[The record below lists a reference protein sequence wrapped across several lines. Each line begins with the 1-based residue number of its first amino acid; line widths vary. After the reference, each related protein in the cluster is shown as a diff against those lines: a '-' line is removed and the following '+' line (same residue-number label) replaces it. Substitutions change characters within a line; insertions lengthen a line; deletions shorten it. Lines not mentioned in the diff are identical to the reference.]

1 MKLIFIIVFVLCMPY
16 LTRAQEQEQGI
27 RFDKSM
33 SWREVVAKATR
44 ENKYIYVDVMAT
56 WCGPCQAMV
65 KNIFPQKEVGDF
77 YNEHFICIKLQTDK
91 TAKDDEYVKAWHKEV
106 NDICTKAKIKVLPTS
121 LYYNPQ
127 GELVHI
133 IPGAASNAGRFV
145 EAGKIALDENRQ
157 IFTCLK
163 KYEAG
168 ERDVE
173 FLYDLSVDF
182 LQLGDKEMA
191 RKVGNTFWQTITPEE
206 RLLDKGIRY
215 AADFFES
222 VDDAMLPLFMDHPER
237 VDAVLGKGVADQKV
251 IRAIEAKYINPLM
264 KDSVNIPDW
273 DGLYRELTA
282 KYPKKQKSIRKMLL
296 NRKLGYGQRYHKDG
310 LCAAA
315 LKELLPI
322 CWEEGSKV
330 LIPGYAYELGRKAQD
345 KEAGKI
351 ALEWLE
357 RSLDETNAYQLLN
370 YADILFLNKQK
381 GKGLKCV
388 NTALKLT
395 EEGSKLHERAM
406 EMKKKNAREMK
417 FLKQMINEIN

>member
-1 MKLIFIIVFVLCMPY
+1 MKLIIIIALVLCMPS
-16 LTRAQEQEQGI
+16 LTRAQEQGI

-33 SWREVVAKATR
+33 SWREVVEKATR

-65 KNIFPQKEVGDF
+65 KNIFPQREVGDF
-77 YNEHFICIKLQTDK
+77 YTENFICVKLQTDK

-133 IPGAASNAGRFV
+133 IPGGMPDAGRFV

-173 FLYDLSVDF
+173 FLYELSVNF
-182 LQLGDKEMA
+182 LMLGDKVMA
-191 RKVGNTFWQTITPEE
+191 RKVGNTFWQTITPEK

-273 DGLYRELTA
+273 DGLYRELTER
-282 KYPKKQKSIRKMLL
+282 YPKKQESIRKMLL
-296 NRKLGYGQRYHKDG
+296 NRKLGYGQRYHNDG

-322 CWEEGSKV
+322 CWEEGSEV
-330 LIPGYAYELGRKAQD
+330 LIPNYAYELGRKAQD

-357 RSLDETNAYQLLN
+357 RTLDETNAYQLLN

-417 FLKQMINEIN
+417 FLKQVMNEIN

>member
-1 MKLIFIIVFVLCMPY
+1 MKLIIIIALVLCMPD
-16 LTRAQEQEQGI
+16 LTRAQEQGI

-33 SWREVVAKATR
+33 SWREVVEKATR

-77 YNEHFICIKLQTDK
+77 YNEHFICVKLQTDK

-133 IPGAASNAGRFV
+133 IPGGMPDAGRFV

-173 FLYDLSVDF
+173 FLYELSVNF
-182 LQLGDKEMA
+182 LMLGDKVMA

-273 DGLYRELTA
+273 DGLYRELTER
-282 KYPKKQKSIRKMLL
+282 YPKKQESIRKMLL
-296 NRKLGYGQRYHKDG
+296 NRKLGYGQRYHNDG

-322 CWEEGSKV
+322 CWEEGSEV
-330 LIPGYAYELGRKAQD
+330 LIPNYAYELGRKAQD

-357 RSLDETNAYQLLN
+357 RTLDETNAYQLLN

-417 FLKQMINEIN
+417 FLKQVMNEIN

>member
-1 MKLIFIIVFVLCMPY
+1 MKLIIIIALVLCMPS
-16 LTRAQEQEQGI
+16 LTRAQEQGI

-33 SWREVVAKATR
+33 SWREVVEKATR

-65 KNIFPQKEVGDF
+65 KNIFPQREVGDF
-77 YNEHFICIKLQTDK
+77 YNEHFICVKLQTDK

-133 IPGAASNAGRFV
+133 IPGGMPDAGRFV

-173 FLYDLSVDF
+173 FLYELSVNF
-182 LQLGDKEMA
+182 LMLGDKVMA

-273 DGLYRELTA
+273 DGLYRELTER
-282 KYPKKQKSIRKMLL
+282 YPKKQESIRKMLL
-296 NRKLGYGQRYHKDG
+296 NRKLGYGQRYHNDG

-322 CWEEGSKV
+322 CWEEGSEV
-330 LIPGYAYELGRKAQD
+330 LIPNYAYELGRKAQD

-357 RSLDETNAYQLLN
+357 RTLDETNAYQLLN

-417 FLKQMINEIN
+417 FLKQVMNEIN

>member
-1 MKLIFIIVFVLCMPY
+1 MKLIIIIALVLCMPG
-16 LTRAQEQEQGI
+16 LTRAQEQGI

-33 SWREVVAKATR
+33 SWREVVEKATR

-65 KNIFPQKEVGDF
+65 KNIFPQREVGDF
-77 YNEHFICIKLQTDK
+77 YNEHFICVKLQTDK

-133 IPGAASNAGRFV
+133 IPGGMPDAGRFV

-173 FLYDLSVDF
+173 FLYELSVNF
-182 LQLGDKEMA
+182 LMLGDKVMA

-273 DGLYRELTA
+273 DGLYRELTER
-282 KYPKKQKSIRKMLL
+282 YQKKQESIRKMLL
-296 NRKLGYGQRYHKDG
+296 NRKLGYGQRYHNDG

-322 CWEEGSKV
+322 CWEEGSEV
-330 LIPGYAYELGRKAQD
+330 LIPNYAYELGRKAQD

-357 RSLDETNAYQLLN
+357 RTLDETNAYQLLN

-388 NTALKLT
+388 NMALKLT

-417 FLKQMINEIN
+417 FLKQVMNEIN

>member
-1 MKLIFIIVFVLCMPY
+1 MKLIIIIALVLCMPS
-16 LTRAQEQEQGI
+16 LTRAQEQGI

-33 SWREVVAKATR
+33 SWREVVEKATR

-65 KNIFPQKEVGDF
+65 KNIFPQREVGDF
-77 YNEHFICIKLQTDK
+77 YNEHFICVKLQTDK

-133 IPGAASNAGRFV
+133 IPGGMPDAGRFV

-173 FLYDLSVDF
+173 FLYELSVNF
-182 LQLGDKEMA
+182 LMLGDKVMA
-191 RKVGNTFWQTITPEE
+191 RKVGNTFWQTITPEK

-237 VDAVLGKGVADQKV
+237 VDAVLGKGVADTKV
-251 IRAIEAKYINPLM
+251 IRAIEVQYIIPLM

-273 DGLYRELTA
+273 DGLYRELTER
-282 KYPKKQKSIRKMLL
+282 YPKKQESIRKMLL
-296 NRKLGYGQRYHKDG
+296 NRKLGYGQRYHNDG

-322 CWEEGSKV
+322 CWEEGSEV
-330 LIPGYAYELGRKAQD
+330 LIPNYAYELGRKAQD

-357 RSLDETNAYQLLN
+357 RTLDETNAYQLLN

-417 FLKQMINEIN
+417 FLKQVMNEIN

>member
-1 MKLIFIIVFVLCMPY
+1 MKLIIIIALVLCMPG
-16 LTRAQEQEQGI
+16 LTRAQEQGI

-33 SWREVVAKATR
+33 SWREVVEKATR

-65 KNIFPQKEVGDF
+65 KNIFPQREVGDF
-77 YNEHFICIKLQTDK
+77 YNEHFICVKLQTDK

-133 IPGAASNAGRFV
+133 IPGGMPDAGRFV

-173 FLYDLSVDF
+173 FLYELSVNF
-182 LQLGDKEMA
+182 LMLGDKVMA

-273 DGLYRELTA
+273 DGLYRELTER
-282 KYPKKQKSIRKMLL
+282 YPKKQESIRKMLL
-296 NRKLGYGQRYHKDG
+296 NRKLGYGQRYHNDG

-322 CWEEGSKV
+322 CWEEGSEV
-330 LIPGYAYELGRKAQD
+330 LIPNYAYELGRKAQD

-357 RSLDETNAYQLLN
+357 RTLDETNAYQLLN

-388 NTALKLT
+388 NMALKLT

-417 FLKQMINEIN
+417 FLKQVMNEIN

>member
-1 MKLIFIIVFVLCMPY
+1 M
-16 LTRAQEQEQGI
+16 
-27 RFDKSM
+27 
-33 SWREVVAKATR
+33 
-44 ENKYIYVDVMAT
+44 
-56 WCGPCQAMV
+56 
-65 KNIFPQKEVGDF
+65 
-77 YNEHFICIKLQTDK
+77 
-91 TAKDDEYVKAWHKEV
+91 
-106 NDICTKAKIKVLPTS
+106 
-121 LYYNPQ
+121 
-127 GELVHI
+127 
-133 IPGAASNAGRFV
+133 

-173 FLYDLSVDF
+173 FLYELSVNF
-182 LQLGDKEMA
+182 LMLGDKVMA

-273 DGLYRELTA
+273 DGLYRELTER
-282 KYPKKQKSIRKMLL
+282 YPKKQESIRKMLL
-296 NRKLGYGQRYHKDG
+296 NRKLGYGQRYHNDG

-322 CWEEGSKV
+322 CWEEGSEV
-330 LIPGYAYELGRKAQD
+330 LIPNYAYELGRKAQD

-357 RSLDETNAYQLLN
+357 RTLDETNAYQLLN

-388 NTALKLT
+388 NMALKLT

-417 FLKQMINEIN
+417 FLKQVMNEIN

>member
-1 MKLIFIIVFVLCMPY
+1 MKLIIIIALVLCMPS
-16 LTRAQEQEQGI
+16 LTRAQEQGI

-33 SWREVVAKATR
+33 SWREVVEKATR

-65 KNIFPQKEVGDF
+65 KNIFPQREVGDF
-77 YNEHFICIKLQTDK
+77 YNEHFICVKLQTDK

-133 IPGAASNAGRFV
+133 IPGGMPDAGRFV

-173 FLYDLSVDF
+173 FLYELSVNF
-182 LQLGDKEMA
+182 LMLGDKVMA
-191 RKVGNTFWQTITPEE
+191 RKVGNTFWQTITPEK

-273 DGLYRELTA
+273 DGLYRELTER
-282 KYPKKQKSIRKMLL
+282 YPKKQESIRKMLL
-296 NRKLGYGQRYHKDG
+296 NRKLGYGQRYHNDG

-322 CWEEGSKV
+322 CWEEGSEV
-330 LIPGYAYELGRKAQD
+330 LIPNYAYELGRKAQD

-357 RSLDETNAYQLLN
+357 RTLDETNAYQLLN

-417 FLKQMINEIN
+417 FLKQVMNEIN

>member
-1 MKLIFIIVFVLCMPY
+1 MKLIIIIALVLCMPG
-16 LTRAQEQEQGI
+16 LTRAQEQGI

-33 SWREVVAKATR
+33 SWREVVEKATR

-65 KNIFPQKEVGDF
+65 KNIFPQREVGDF
-77 YNEHFICIKLQTDK
+77 YNEHFICVKLQTDK

-133 IPGAASNAGRFV
+133 IPGGMPDAGRFV

-173 FLYDLSVDF
+173 FLYELSVNF
-182 LQLGDKEMA
+182 LMLGDKVMA

-273 DGLYRELTA
+273 DGLYRELTER
-282 KYPKKQKSIRKMLL
+282 YPKKQESIRKMLL
-296 NRKLGYGQRYHKDG
+296 NRKLGYGQRYHNDG

-322 CWEEGSKV
+322 CWEEGSEV
-330 LIPGYAYELGRKAQD
+330 LIPNYAYELGRKAQD

-357 RSLDETNAYQLLN
+357 RTLDETNAYQLLN

-417 FLKQMINEIN
+417 FLKQVMNEIN

>member
-1 MKLIFIIVFVLCMPY
+1 MKLIIIIALVLCMPG
-16 LTRAQEQEQGI
+16 LTRAQEQGI

-33 SWREVVAKATR
+33 SWREVVEKATR

-77 YNEHFICIKLQTDK
+77 YNEHFICVKLQTDK

-133 IPGAASNAGRFV
+133 IPGGMPDAGRFV

-173 FLYDLSVDF
+173 FLYELSVNF
-182 LQLGDKEMA
+182 LMLDDKVMA

-251 IRAIEAKYINPLM
+251 IRAIEAKYINSLM

-273 DGLYRELTA
+273 DGLYRELTER
-282 KYPKKQKSIRKMLL
+282 YPKKQESIRKMLL
-296 NRKLGYGQRYHKDG
+296 NRKLGYGQRYHNDG

-322 CWEEGSKV
+322 CWEEGSEV
-330 LIPGYAYELGRKAQD
+330 LIPNYAYELGRKAQD

-357 RSLDETNAYQLLN
+357 RTLDETNAYQLLN

-417 FLKQMINEIN
+417 FLKQVMNEIN

>member
-1 MKLIFIIVFVLCMPY
+1 MKLIIIIIALVLCMPG
-16 LTRAQEQEQGI
+16 LTRAQEQGI

-33 SWREVVAKATR
+33 SWREVVEKATR

-133 IPGAASNAGRFV
+133 IPGGMPDAGRFV

-173 FLYDLSVDF
+173 FLYELSVNF
-182 LQLGDKEMA
+182 LMLGDKVMA

-273 DGLYRELTA
+273 DGLYRELTER
-282 KYPKKQKSIRKMLL
+282 YPKKQESIRKMLL
-296 NRKLGYGQRYHKDG
+296 NRKLGYGQRYHNDG
-310 LCAAA
+310 LCVAA

-322 CWEEGSKV
+322 CWEEGSEV
-330 LIPGYAYELGRKAQD
+330 LIPNYAYELGRKAQD

-357 RSLDETNAYQLLN
+357 RTLDETNAYQLLN

-417 FLKQMINEIN
+417 FLKQVMNEIN

>member
-1 MKLIFIIVFVLCMPY
+1 MKLIIIIALVLCMPG
-16 LTRAQEQEQGI
+16 LTRAQEQGI

-33 SWREVVAKATR
+33 SWREVVEKATR

-77 YNEHFICIKLQTDK
+77 YNEHFICVKLQTDK

-133 IPGAASNAGRFV
+133 IPGGMPDAGRFV

-173 FLYDLSVDF
+173 FLYELSVNF
-182 LQLGDKEMA
+182 LMLGDKVMA

-273 DGLYRELTA
+273 DGLYRELTER
-282 KYPKKQKSIRKMLL
+282 YPKKQESIRKMLL
-296 NRKLGYGQRYHKDG
+296 NRKLGYGQRYHNDG

-322 CWEEGSKV
+322 CWEEGSEV
-330 LIPGYAYELGRKAQD
+330 LIPNYAYELGRKAQD

-357 RSLDETNAYQLLN
+357 RTLDETNAYQLLN

-417 FLKQMINEIN
+417 FLKQVMNEIN

>member
-1 MKLIFIIVFVLCMPY
+1 MKLIIIIALVLCMPG
-16 LTRAQEQEQGI
+16 LTRAQEQGI

-33 SWREVVAKATR
+33 SWREVVEKATR

-77 YNEHFICIKLQTDK
+77 YNEHFICVKLQTDK

-133 IPGAASNAGRFV
+133 IPGGMPDAGRFV

-173 FLYDLSVDF
+173 FLYELSVNF
-182 LQLGDKEMA
+182 LMA

-273 DGLYRELTA
+273 DGLYRELTER
-282 KYPKKQKSIRKMLL
+282 YPKKQESIRKMLL
-296 NRKLGYGQRYHKDG
+296 NRKLGYGQRYHNDG

-322 CWEEGSKV
+322 CWEEGSEV
-330 LIPGYAYELGRKAQD
+330 LIPNYAYELGRKAQD

-357 RSLDETNAYQLLN
+357 RTLDETNAYQLLN

-417 FLKQMINEIN
+417 FLKQVMNEIN

>member
-1 MKLIFIIVFVLCMPY
+1 MKLIIIIALVLCMPG
-16 LTRAQEQEQGI
+16 LTRAQEQGI

-33 SWREVVAKATR
+33 SWWEVVEKATR

-65 KNIFPQKEVGDF
+65 KNIFPQREVGDF
-77 YNEHFICIKLQTDK
+77 YNEHFICLKLQTDK

-133 IPGAASNAGRFV
+133 IPGGMPDAGRFV

-173 FLYDLSVDF
+173 FLYELSVNF
-182 LQLGDKEMA
+182 LMLGDKVMA

-251 IRAIEAKYINPLM
+251 IRAIEAKYINSLM

-273 DGLYRELTA
+273 DGLYRELTER
-282 KYPKKQKSIRKMLL
+282 YPKKQESIRKMLL
-296 NRKLGYGQRYHKDG
+296 NRKLGYGQRYHNDG

-322 CWEEGSKV
+322 CWEEGSEV
-330 LIPGYAYELGRKAQD
+330 LIPNYAYELGRKAQD

-357 RSLDETNAYQLLN
+357 RTLDETNAYQLLN

-417 FLKQMINEIN
+417 FLKQVMNEIN

>member
-1 MKLIFIIVFVLCMPY
+1 MKLIIIIIALVLCMPG
-16 LTRAQEQEQGI
+16 LTRAQEQGI

-33 SWREVVAKATR
+33 SWREVVEKATR

-77 YNEHFICIKLQTDK
+77 YNEHFICVKLQTDK

-133 IPGAASNAGRFV
+133 IPGGMPDAGRFV

-173 FLYDLSVDF
+173 FLYELSVNF
-182 LQLGDKEMA
+182 LMLGDKVMA

-273 DGLYRELTA
+273 DGLYRELTER
-282 KYPKKQKSIRKMLL
+282 YPKKQESIRKMLL
-296 NRKLGYGQRYHKDG
+296 NRKLGYGQRYHNDG

-322 CWEEGSKV
+322 CWEEGSEV
-330 LIPGYAYELGRKAQD
+330 LIPNYAYELGRKAQD

-357 RSLDETNAYQLLN
+357 RTLDETNAYQLLN

-417 FLKQMINEIN
+417 FLKQVMNEIN

>member
-1 MKLIFIIVFVLCMPY
+1 MKLIFIIVFVLCMPG
-16 LTRAQEQEQGI
+16 LMSAQEQGI

-33 SWREVVAKATR
+33 SWQEVVAKATQ

-56 WCGPCQAMV
+56 WCAPCQSMI
-65 KNIFPQKEVGDF
+65 KNVFTQKEAGDF

-106 NDICTKAKIKVLPTS
+106 NEICTKAKIKVLPTS

-133 IPGAASNAGRFV
+133 IPGAAPNAGRFV

-163 KYEAG
+163 RYEAG

-191 RKVGNTFWQTITPEE
+191 RKIGNTFWQTITPEE

-222 VDDAMLPLFMDHPER
+222 VDDAMLPLFMDHSER
-237 VDAVLGKGVADQKV
+237 VDAVLGKGMADQKV
-251 IRAIEAKYINPLM
+251 MRAIEAKYINPLI

-273 DGLYRELTA
+273 NGLYRELTA
-282 KYPKKQKSIRKMLL
+282 KYPKKQESIRKMLL
-296 NRKLGYGQRYHKDG
+296 NRKLGYGQRYHNDA

-322 CWEEGSKV
+322 CWENGDKI
-330 LIPGYAYELGRKAQD
+330 LIPNYAYELGRKAQD

-357 RSLDETNAYQLLN
+357 RTLDETNAYQLLN

-417 FLKQMINEIN
+417 FLKQVINEIN

>member
-1 MKLIFIIVFVLCMPY
+1 MKLIIIIALVLCMPG
-16 LTRAQEQEQGI
+16 LTRAQEQGI

-33 SWREVVAKATR
+33 SWREVVEKATR

-65 KNIFPQKEVGDF
+65 KNIFPQREVGDF
-77 YNEHFICIKLQTDK
+77 YNEHFICLKLQTDK

-133 IPGAASNAGRFV
+133 IPGGMPDAGRFV

-173 FLYDLSVDF
+173 FLYELSVNV
-182 LQLGDKEMA
+182 LMLGDKVMA

-273 DGLYRELTA
+273 DGLYRELTER
-282 KYPKKQKSIRKMLL
+282 YPKKQESIRKMLL
-296 NRKLGYGQRYHKDG
+296 NRKLGYGQRYHNDG

-322 CWEEGSKV
+322 CWEEGSEV
-330 LIPGYAYELGRKAQD
+330 LIPNYAYELGRKAQD

-357 RSLDETNAYQLLN
+357 RTLDETNAYQLLN

-417 FLKQMINEIN
+417 FLKQVMNEIN

>member
-1 MKLIFIIVFVLCMPY
+1 MKLIIIIALVLCMPG
-16 LTRAQEQEQGI
+16 LTRAQEQGI

-33 SWREVVAKATR
+33 SWREVVEKATR

-77 YNEHFICIKLQTDK
+77 YNEHFICVKLQTDK

-133 IPGAASNAGRFV
+133 IPGGMPDAGRFV

-173 FLYDLSVDF
+173 FLYELSVNF
-182 LQLGDKEMA
+182 LMLGDKVMA

-273 DGLYRELTA
+273 DGLYRELTER
-282 KYPKKQKSIRKMLL
+282 YPKKQESIRKMLL
-296 NRKLGYGQRYHKDG
+296 NRKLGYGQRYHNDG

-322 CWEEGSKV
+322 CWEEGSEV
-330 LIPGYAYELGRKAQD
+330 LIPNYAYELGRKAQD
-345 KEAGKI
+345 KEA
-351 ALEWLE
+351 
-357 RSLDETNAYQLLN
+357 
-370 YADILFLNKQK
+370 
-381 GKGLKCV
+381 V
-388 NTALKLT
+388 KLPSS
-395 EEGSKLHERAM
+395 GWSARW
-406 EMKKKNAREMK
+406 MKRT
-417 FLKQMINEIN
+417 LISC

>member
-1 MKLIFIIVFVLCMPY
+1 MKLIIIIALVLCMPG
-16 LTRAQEQEQGI
+16 LTRAQEQGI

-33 SWREVVAKATR
+33 SWREVVEKATR

-77 YNEHFICIKLQTDK
+77 YNEHFICVKLQTDK

-133 IPGAASNAGRFV
+133 IPGGMPDAGRFV

-173 FLYDLSVDF
+173 FLYELSVNF
-182 LQLGDKEMA
+182 LMLGDKVMA

-222 VDDAMLPLFMDHPER
+222 VDDSMLPLFMDHPER

-273 DGLYRELTA
+273 DGLYRELTER
-282 KYPKKQKSIRKMLL
+282 YPKKQESIRKMLL
-296 NRKLGYGQRYHKDG
+296 NRKLGYGQRYHNDG

-322 CWEEGSKV
+322 CWEEGSEV
-330 LIPGYAYELGRKAQD
+330 LIPNYAYELGRKAQD

-357 RSLDETNAYQLLN
+357 RTLDETNAYQLLN

-417 FLKQMINEIN
+417 FLKQVMNEIN

>member
-1 MKLIFIIVFVLCMPY
+1 MKLIIIIALVLCMPG
-16 LTRAQEQEQGI
+16 LTRAQEQGI

-33 SWREVVAKATR
+33 SWREVVEKATR

-77 YNEHFICIKLQTDK
+77 YNEHFICVKLQTDK

-133 IPGAASNAGRFV
+133 IPGGMPDAGRFV

-173 FLYDLSVDF
+173 FLYELSVNF
-182 LQLGDKEMA
+182 LMLGDKVMA
-191 RKVGNTFWQTITPEE
+191 RKVGNTFWQTITPED

-273 DGLYRELTA
+273 DGLYRELTER
-282 KYPKKQKSIRKMLL
+282 YPKKQESIRKMLL
-296 NRKLGYGQRYHKDG
+296 NRKLGYGQRYHNDG

-322 CWEEGSKV
+322 CWEEGSEV
-330 LIPGYAYELGRKAQD
+330 LIPNYAYELGRKAQD

-357 RSLDETNAYQLLN
+357 RTLDETNAYQLLN

-417 FLKQMINEIN
+417 FLKQVMNEIN

>member
-1 MKLIFIIVFVLCMPY
+1 MKLIIIIALVLCMPS
-16 LTRAQEQEQGI
+16 LTRAQEQGI

-33 SWREVVAKATR
+33 SWREVVEKATR

-65 KNIFPQKEVGDF
+65 KNIFPQREVGDF
-77 YNEHFICIKLQTDK
+77 YNEHFICVKLQTDK

-133 IPGAASNAGRFV
+133 IPGGMPDAGRFV

-173 FLYDLSVDF
+173 FLYELSVNF
-182 LQLGDKEMA
+182 LMLGDKVMA

-273 DGLYRELTA
+273 DGLYRELTER
-282 KYPKKQKSIRKMLL
+282 YPKKQESIRKMLL
-296 NRKLGYGQRYHKDG
+296 NRKLGYGQRYHNDG

-322 CWEEGSKV
+322 CWEEGSEV
-330 LIPGYAYELGRKAQD
+330 LIPNYAYELGRKAQD

-357 RSLDETNAYQLLN
+357 RTLDETNAYQLLN

-388 NTALKLT
+388 NMALKLT

-417 FLKQMINEIN
+417 FLKQVMNEIN

>member
-1 MKLIFIIVFVLCMPY
+1 MKLIIIIALVLCMPG
-16 LTRAQEQEQGI
+16 LTRAQEQGI

-33 SWREVVAKATR
+33 SWREVVEKATR

-65 KNIFPQKEVGDF
+65 KNIFPQREVGDF
-77 YNEHFICIKLQTDK
+77 YNEHFICLKLQTDK

-133 IPGAASNAGRFV
+133 IPGGMPDAGRFV

-173 FLYDLSVDF
+173 FLYELSVNF
-182 LQLGDKEMA
+182 LMLGDKVMA

-273 DGLYRELTA
+273 DGLYRELTER
-282 KYPKKQKSIRKMLL
+282 YPKKQESIRKMLL
-296 NRKLGYGQRYHKDG
+296 NRKLGYGQRYHNDG

-322 CWEEGSKV
+322 CWEEGSEV
-330 LIPGYAYELGRKAQD
+330 LIPNYAYELGRKAQD

-357 RSLDETNAYQLLN
+357 RTLDETNAYQLLN

-417 FLKQMINEIN
+417 FLKQVMNEIN

>member
-1 MKLIFIIVFVLCMPY
+1 MKLIIIIIALVLCMPS
-16 LTRAQEQEQGI
+16 LTRAQEQGI

-33 SWREVVAKATR
+33 SWREVVEKATR

-65 KNIFPQKEVGDF
+65 KNIFPQREVGDF
-77 YNEHFICIKLQTDK
+77 YNEHFICVKLQTDK

-133 IPGAASNAGRFV
+133 IPGGMPDAGRFV

-173 FLYDLSVDF
+173 FLYELSVNF
-182 LQLGDKEMA
+182 LMLGDKVMA

-273 DGLYRELTA
+273 DGLYRELTER
-282 KYPKKQKSIRKMLL
+282 YPKKQESIRKMLL
-296 NRKLGYGQRYHKDG
+296 NRKLGYGQRYHNDG

-322 CWEEGSKV
+322 CWEEGSEV
-330 LIPGYAYELGRKAQD
+330 LIPNYAYELGRKAQD

-357 RSLDETNAYQLLN
+357 RTLDETNAYQLLN

-417 FLKQMINEIN
+417 FLKQVMNEIN

>member
-1 MKLIFIIVFVLCMPY
+1 MKLIIIIALVLCMPG
-16 LTRAQEQEQGI
+16 LTRAQEQGI

-33 SWREVVAKATR
+33 SWREVVEKATR

-65 KNIFPQKEVGDF
+65 KNIFPQREVGDF
-77 YNEHFICIKLQTDK
+77 YNEHFICLKLQTDK

-133 IPGAASNAGRFV
+133 IPGGMPDAGRFV

-173 FLYDLSVDF
+173 FLYELSVNF
-182 LQLGDKEMA
+182 LMLGDKVMA

-273 DGLYRELTA
+273 DGLYRELTER
-282 KYPKKQKSIRKMLL
+282 YPKKQESIRKMLL
-296 NRKLGYGQRYHKDG
+296 NRKLGYGQRYHNDG

-322 CWEEGSKV
+322 CWEEGSEV
-330 LIPGYAYELGRKAQD
+330 LIPNYAYELGRKAQD

-357 RSLDETNAYQLLN
+357 RTLDETNAYQLLN

-388 NTALKLT
+388 NMALKLT

-417 FLKQMINEIN
+417 FLKQVMNEIN

>member
-1 MKLIFIIVFVLCMPY
+1 M
-16 LTRAQEQEQGI
+16 
-27 RFDKSM
+27 
-33 SWREVVAKATR
+33 
-44 ENKYIYVDVMAT
+44 
-56 WCGPCQAMV
+56 
-65 KNIFPQKEVGDF
+65 
-77 YNEHFICIKLQTDK
+77 
-91 TAKDDEYVKAWHKEV
+91 
-106 NDICTKAKIKVLPTS
+106 
-121 LYYNPQ
+121 
-127 GELVHI
+127 
-133 IPGAASNAGRFV
+133 
-145 EAGKIALDENRQ
+145 
-157 IFTCLK
+157 K

-173 FLYDLSVDF
+173 FLYELSVNF
-182 LQLGDKEMA
+182 LMLGDKVMA

-273 DGLYRELTA
+273 DGLYRELTER
-282 KYPKKQKSIRKMLL
+282 YPKKQESIRKMLL
-296 NRKLGYGQRYHKDG
+296 NRKLGYGQRYHNDG

-322 CWEEGSKV
+322 CWEEGSEV
-330 LIPGYAYELGRKAQD
+330 LIPNYAYELGRKAQD

-357 RSLDETNAYQLLN
+357 RTLDETNAYQLLN

-388 NTALKLT
+388 NMALKLT

-417 FLKQMINEIN
+417 FLKQVMNEIN

>member
-1 MKLIFIIVFVLCMPY
+1 MKLIFIIVFVLCMPG
-16 LTRAQEQEQGI
+16 LMSAQEQGI

-33 SWREVVAKATR
+33 SWQEVVAKATR

-56 WCGPCQAMV
+56 WCAPCQSMI
-65 KNIFPQKEVGDF
+65 KNVFTQKEAGDF

-106 NDICTKAKIKVLPTS
+106 NEICTKAKIKVLPTS
-121 LYYNPQ
+121 LYYNPR

-133 IPGAASNAGRFV
+133 IPGAAPNAGRFV

-163 KYEAG
+163 RYEAG

-222 VDDAMLPLFMDHPER
+222 VDDAMLPLFMDHSER
-237 VDAVLGKGVADQKV
+237 VDAVLGKGMADQKV
-251 IRAIEAKYINPLM
+251 MRAIEAKYINPLI

-273 DGLYRELTA
+273 NGLYRELTA
-282 KYPKKQKSIRKMLL
+282 KYPKKQESIRKMLL
-296 NRKLGYGQRYHKDG
+296 NRKLGYGQRYHNDA

-322 CWEEGSKV
+322 CWENGDKI
-330 LIPGYAYELGRKAQD
+330 LIPNYAYELGCKAQD

-357 RSLDETNAYQLLN
+357 RTLDETNAYQLLN

-417 FLKQMINEIN
+417 FLKQVINEIN